1 MLGFIEAEATFGFK
15 GLVPYF
21 QIGQHTRSLMVL
33 NAIAAFLQ
41 SLPKGFR
48 FTLNSLPP
56 VVSSSLHKT
65 TSVSVITINSI
76 DALYD
81 YFMFFLLDM
90 PFQTRKSVDFLY
102 WCLALHFHKF
112 GHFYLPEGR
121 ALVNQIAQYV
131 NSGRY
136 SNNPNKVNAPDL
148 SNIMNVLRLTLPVVL
163 TPTMSHLHLAQAFS
177 SLVNV
182 RNVWVYD
189 NGRLLNSQPFT
200 SYADAQDAIG
210 IPRTRVAIRRT
221 IDTGKSYLNRYT
233 FYSYLTSPF
242 HSF

>member
-1 MLGFIEAEATFGFK
+1 
-15 GLVPYF
+15 
-21 QIGQHTRSLMVL
+21 MVL
-33 NAIAAFLQ
+33 KAIAAFLQ

-48 FTLNSLPP
+48 FTLDSLPP
-56 VVSSSLHKT
+56 VVSSSLNKT

-121 ALVNQIAQYV
+121 ALVNQIAQYT

-136 SNNPNKVNAPDL
+136 SNNSNKVNAPDL
-148 SNIMNVLRLTLPVVL
+148 SNIINVLRLALPVML
-163 TPTMSHLHLAQAFS
+163 TPAMSHLHLAQAFS

-200 SYADAQDAIG
+200 SYF
-210 IPRTRVAIRRT
+210 V
-221 IDTGKSYLNRYT
+221 
-233 FYSYLTSPF
+233 YSATMSLYR
-242 HSF
+242 